1 MYFIEFI
8 WNSDR
13 RQSVENY
20 NSYTQTTVT
29 CANTAWNNTFRT
41 LAGTG
46 SAGSTSTTLYYP
58 YGAAF
63 DSSGTLYVADRYNHR
78 IQRFVGGSTTA
89 STVSGLSLY
98 YPADVK
104 VDSANNLYIL
114 DTYNFRILRWSSGT
128 VTVVAGGHGN
138 GGAYSQINY
147 SYAMLLDSSAN
158 IYISDCDNDRV
169 MLWYAGN
176 TVAGVLVAGGYGR
189 GNAPQQFSCSV
200 GMSVD
205 TNGIM
210 YITDYYNH
218 RVQQWNPGAA
228 IGITVAGRTSV
239 SGPWAYTLTYPV
251 SVIHDQYNYLYI
263 LDAGNSR
270 IQRWVPGADYGYTV
284 VAATISTPRGLFL
297 DVNGNM
303 VVTDQDY
310 HRIVSFAM
318 YCPPVTTTTTTT
330 QIPQITVPVC
340 STAAWNST
348 FAVLAGSSGN
358 AGSSAIL
365 LRYPRSS
372 FIDIY
377 GNLYVADSYNHRIQ
391 YFQRGSTTATTVAG
405 ITSNAGS
412 SYSQLTYP
420 SSIYVDVN
428 RIMYILDTDNC
439 RVLQWTPGDPLGY
452 PVAGDHGCGSAL
464 TQIDTSYSM
473 FVDNQYNIYISD
485 SDNHRVTLW
494 TPTNT
499 SSGILV
505 AGGYGA
511 GSTSEKL
518 YNPWGVYVDSNQ
530 TIYVVDR
537 TNHRV
542 QMWYSEALAGI
553 TVAGATGSAGPF
565 SYQLSS
571 PTSIT
576 LDPYGYIYVL
586 DYGNNRVQK
595 WYPGAAYGAT
605 VITGSLNA
613 PCGLQFDRV
622 GNIVISD
629 TSNHRILSYAM
640 TCPATTT
647 TTATPPTTTQ
657 SSLCPTS
664 QWNQTLSV
672 LAGVAGSAGTSTTL
686 LNYPY
691 SIDFD
696 GYENLYVADTA
707 NHRIQFYPHGTSIGT
722 TVAGSSGTYGGTY
735 AQLYNPYAI
744 YVDSNRAMYILD
756 TSNYRVLIWQFG
768 EPRGYVVAGGNGAG
782 AALTQITTSYA
793 MFVDDQSNVYVSES
807 GNHRV
812 TLWLSTNTTAG
823 ILVAGG
829 NGAGSTPER
838 LYNPWGI
845 YVDSNQTVYIVDRTN
860 HRVQLWL
867 NGAISG
873 TTVAGTTGDA
883 GPWSYQL
890 SSPTSLLL
898 DQYGYLYILDYGNAR
913 IQKWFPGAPYG
924 ATVVSASFYN
934 PCGMQ
939 FDLLNNLVVADTY
952 HHQILSFGVFCPA
965 TTTTTTT
972 ASPATTS
979 STPICATAQ
988 WNQTFSI
995 LAGITGSRGTTP
1007 TLLYNPCGAV
1017 LDGYQNLYVADT
1029 TNHRIQYF
1037 PRGTL
1042 TGITVA
1048 GSSGSYGSTYAQL
1061 YNPHAIYVDSN
1072 RVMYILDTTNYR
1084 VLRWQFGDP
1093 FGHVVAGGNGAGAA
1107 LTQITTSYALF
1118 VDSQSN
1124 VYVSEYSNHRVTL
1137 WLSIN
1142 TTSGILVAGGNGA
1155 GSTSERLDNPW
1166 GIYVDV
1172 NGSMYICDTSNH
1184 RVQLWQSAISGV
1196 TVAGTTGISGPY
1208 AYQLNTPT
1216 GVTVDPY
1223 GNIYVLDTVNSRVQ
1237 KWHPGATYGIT
1248 MIAVPMNTPY
1258 GLHADNQGNL
1268 IVADTYN
1275 YRILSFPMTC
1285 PGTTTTTMA
1294 PTFQTTVPVCSTA
1307 VWNQTYSTLVGSLGA
1322 YGSTATTLY
1331 NPSSIGFDRYG
1342 YMYIADISNHRI
1354 QRYPPGSNIG
1364 TTVAGV
1370 TSAWGSSRGQLYNPY
1385 GLHVT
1390 ANGTMFILDTSNY
1403 RVFKWQLGEPMGYI
1417 VAGGNGNG
1425 AAYTQIG
1432 VSYAMFVDDQ
1442 YSVYVSESSNNRI
1455 TQWSM
1460 NNATSGALI
1469 AGGNGAGSTAD
1480 KLSSPYGIFVTSNSI
1495 YIVDQGN
1502 HRVQKWNFVSI
1513 LGASLATTVAGSTS
1527 DPGPWAYQFNTPTSI
1542 TLDPYSYIYVLDSNN
1557 DRVQKWYPG
1566 ALYGT
1571 TVASTAMASPLAMQF
1586 DPVGNLVISD
1596 TGYHRTISFN
1606 IMCPSP
1612 TTTTTLP
1619 PSQSFSFLLG

>member
-1 MYFIEFI
+1 
-8 WNSDR
+8 
-13 RQSVENY
+13 
-20 NSYTQTTVT
+20 
-29 CANTAWNNTFRT
+29 
-41 LAGTG
+41 
-46 SAGSTSTTLYYP
+46 
-58 YGAAF
+58 
-63 DSSGTLYVADRYNHR
+63 
-78 IQRFVGGSTTA
+78 
-89 STVSGLSLY
+89 
-98 YPADVK
+98 
-104 VDSANNLYIL
+104 
-114 DTYNFRILRWSSGT
+114 
-128 VTVVAGGHGN
+128 
-138 GGAYSQINY
+138 
-147 SYAMLLDSSAN
+147 
-158 IYISDCDNDRV
+158 
-169 MLWYAGN
+169 
-176 TVAGVLVAGGYGR
+176 
-189 GNAPQQFSCSV
+189 
-200 GMSVD
+200 
-205 TNGIM
+205 
-210 YITDYYNH
+210 
-218 RVQQWNPGAA
+218 
-228 IGITVAGRTSV
+228 
-239 SGPWAYTLTYPV
+239 
-251 SVIHDQYNYLYI
+251 
-263 LDAGNSR
+263 
-270 IQRWVPGADYGYTV
+270 
-284 VAATISTPRGLFL
+284 
-297 DVNGNM
+297 
-303 VVTDQDY
+303 
-310 HRIVSFAM
+310 
-318 YCPPVTTTTTTT
+318 
-330 QIPQITVPVC
+330 
-340 STAAWNST
+340 
-348 FAVLAGSSGN
+348 
-358 AGSSAIL
+358 
-365 LRYPRSS
+365 
-372 FIDIY
+372 
-377 GNLYVADSYNHRIQ
+377 
-391 YFQRGSTTATTVAG
+391 
-405 ITSNAGS
+405 
-412 SYSQLTYP
+412 
-420 SSIYVDVN
+420 
-428 RIMYILDTDNC
+428 
-439 RVLQWTPGDPLGY
+439 
-452 PVAGDHGCGSAL
+452 
-464 TQIDTSYSM
+464 
-473 FVDNQYNIYISD
+473 
-485 SDNHRVTLW
+485 
-494 TPTNT
+494 
-499 SSGILV
+499 
-505 AGGYGA
+505 
-511 GSTSEKL
+511 
-518 YNPWGVYVDSNQ
+518 
-530 TIYVVDR
+530 
-537 TNHRV
+537 
-542 QMWYSEALAGI
+542 
-553 TVAGATGSAGPF
+553 
-565 SYQLSS
+565 
-571 PTSIT
+571 
-576 LDPYGYIYVL
+576 
-586 DYGNNRVQK
+586 
-595 WYPGAAYGAT
+595 
-605 VITGSLNA
+605 
-613 PCGLQFDRV
+613 
-622 GNIVISD
+622 
-629 TSNHRILSYAM
+629 
-640 TCPATTT
+640 
-647 TTATPPTTTQ
+647 
-657 SSLCPTS
+657 
-664 QWNQTLSV
+664 
-672 LAGVAGSAGTSTTL
+672 
-686 LNYPY
+686 
-691 SIDFD
+691 
-696 GYENLYVADTA
+696 
-707 NHRIQFYPHGTSIGT
+707 
-722 TVAGSSGTYGGTY
+722 
-735 AQLYNPYAI
+735 
-744 YVDSNRAMYILD
+744 
-756 TSNYRVLIWQFG
+756 
-768 EPRGYVVAGGNGAG
+768 
-782 AALTQITTSYA
+782 
-793 MFVDDQSNVYVSES
+793 
-807 GNHRV
+807 
-812 TLWLSTNTTAG
+812 
-823 ILVAGG
+823 
-829 NGAGSTPER
+829 
-838 LYNPWGI
+838 
-845 YVDSNQTVYIVDRTN
+845 
-860 HRVQLWL
+860 
-867 NGAISG
+867 
-873 TTVAGTTGDA
+873 
-883 GPWSYQL
+883 
-890 SSPTSLLL
+890 
-898 DQYGYLYILDYGNAR
+898 
-913 IQKWFPGAPYG
+913 
-924 ATVVSASFYN
+924 
-934 PCGMQ
+934 
-939 FDLLNNLVVADTY
+939 
-952 HHQILSFGVFCPA
+952 
-965 TTTTTTT
+965 
-972 ASPATTS
+972 
-979 STPICATAQ
+979 
-988 WNQTFSI
+988 
-995 LAGITGSRGTTP
+995 
-1007 TLLYNPCGAV
+1007 
-1017 LDGYQNLYVADT
+1017 
-1029 TNHRIQYF
+1029 
-1037 PRGTL
+1037 TL

-1619 PSQSFSFLLG
+1619 PIAQAATPVCQTAIWNQTYSTLAGSMSSIGSTSTLLYYPFDVDFDGYGNMYVADYYNHRIQMFPPGSNVGTTVAGSSGTPGSSRAQLRYASSIFVTPSQAMYILDTNNYRILKWQLGEPIGYIVAGGNGNGAAFSQIGASYSLFVDQNNNIYISEQTNHRISKWFNGNTSTGLLVAGGNGQGNTADKLDSPWGIYVDGNGTILIVDRGNHRVQKWDAGASLASTVAGSTSDPGPWSYQFNNPTAITLDSYDYMYVLDYSNDRVQKWYPGASYGITVASGSMNLPVGMTFDRLGNLVVADSSYHRIISFSIMCPSSTATTTAPPMLTTSPLCSTSVWNQTISIIAGSTSSAGSTATLLYYPFDIDFDGYANLYVVDHQNHRIQRFQPGSLTGTTVAGSSGSSGSTRSQLYYPTSMIVTKNGTMFILDTSNYRVLRWQVGETLGYIVAGGNGNGGAFTQIGVSYKLFVDDQDNVYVSENANHRITKWHSTNSTTGVLIAGGNGQGNAAEKLNSPWGIYVDNSSGLYIADCSNHRVQYWTYGGSFGTTVAGSTSDPGPWSYQLSSPTSVTLDIYGYIYIMDFSNERIQKWFPGAPFGVTVAATNMYNPYGMTMDPFGNLIVADTYYHRVISFSLTCPATTTTTPAPATQAIVPLCPTAIWNQTSTTIAGTTSSAGSTSSLLYYPYDIDFDAYGNLYIVDCYNHRIQRYPYGVLSGTTVAGSSGSAGSSRSQLYYPTSISVSHNGTMFILDTSNYRVLRWQVGDTLGYIVAGGNGNGGAFTQIGASYGIFADEQYNIYISEQTNHRVTKWLNGNTGTGVAGGNGAGNTAEKLDSPWGLYVDSNQSIYVVDRGNHRIQKWGAGND